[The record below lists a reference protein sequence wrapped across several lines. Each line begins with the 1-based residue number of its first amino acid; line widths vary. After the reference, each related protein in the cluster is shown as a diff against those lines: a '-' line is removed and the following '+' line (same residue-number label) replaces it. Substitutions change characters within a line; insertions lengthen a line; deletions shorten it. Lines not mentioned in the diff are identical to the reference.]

1 MTTTQAPT
9 PHAYGLR
16 IDRTNLQYLYPPQN
30 VAPYTP
36 PPTGIDNLG
45 ITSTDT
51 FVVAGLGE
59 VTVNFKGY
67 VRVARSEPTSGD
79 WNTSYVY
86 TNLFDLTMRGQSDEI
101 GEIVVTLNPEFV
113 STGQLNTPF
122 GDEELD
128 NPAKACRMAVGVLFN
143 IPTLGKTLYNK
154 EPIILTIDDV
164 RSIPPSGNP
173 GNGLIHRML
182 PLFDRDNPDGPPAA
196 YLTALK
202 FAMGN
207 YITEEEIQRIKAS

>member
-1 MTTTQAPT
+1 MTATQAPT
-9 PHAYGLR
+9 PHAYGVR
-16 IDRTNLQYLYPPQN
+16 IDRTNLPYLYPPQN
-30 VAPYTP
+30 VEPYTP
-36 PPTGIDNLG
+36 PQTGIDNLG

-59 VTVNFKGY
+59 VTVHFKGY

-128 NPAKACRMAVGVLFN
+128 RPAKACRMAVGALFN

-164 RSIPPSGNP
+164 RSIPPAGNP

-182 PLFDRDNPDGPPAA
+182 PLFDHNNPDGPPAA

-207 YITEEEIQRIKAS
+207 YITEEEIQRIKYS

>member
-1 MTTTQAPT
+1 MTATQAS

-16 IDRTNLQYLYPPQN
+16 IDRTDLPYLYPPQN
-30 VAPYTP
+30 VEPYMP
-36 PPTGIDNLG
+36 PATGVDNLG

-59 VTVNFKGY
+59 VQVDFTGY
-67 VRVARSEPTSGD
+67 VRVARSKPTSDD

-86 TNLFDLTMRGQSDEI
+86 TNLFDLTMRGKSEQI
-101 GEIVVTLNPEFV
+101 GEIVATLNPEFV

-122 GDEELD
+122 GDEELE
-128 NPAKACRMAVGVLFN
+128 NPAKACRMAVGVLFS
-143 IPTLGKTLYNK
+143 IPSLGKTLYNK
-154 EPIILTIDDV
+154 EPIVLTIDDV
-164 RSIPPSGNP
+164 RSIPPAGNP

-182 PLFDRDNPDGPPAA
+182 PLFDRDTPEGPPAA

-207 YITEEEIQRIKAS
+207 YITEEEIQRIKQG